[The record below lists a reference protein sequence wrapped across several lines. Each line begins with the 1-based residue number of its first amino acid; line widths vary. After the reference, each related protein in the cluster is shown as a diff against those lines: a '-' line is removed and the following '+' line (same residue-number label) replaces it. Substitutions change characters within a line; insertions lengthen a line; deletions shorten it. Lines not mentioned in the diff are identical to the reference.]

1 MQQQRTGKADM
12 GQEIEYHDAM
22 IKMLEMIWGEGFMA
36 PGGTGNVDR
45 IVAGQNLQGKRV
57 LDIGCGLGG
66 PDHYL
71 AEQYGAHTTGIDLE
85 PQLIEIAKAATEA
98 KGLQSQCE
106 FMLVEPGPLP
116 FPGGFFDLVI
126 SSGAFTQVEG
136 KPELFAECYRVLK
149 PDGIVSCYEWTRPAG
164 PISDDMKYFFEME
177 GLTYALE
184 TPETYQKL
192 FRSTGFGSVSVT
204 DGSDWYRRRAREEYE
219 LIKGDM
225 YTQLVQAI
233 GTKDTDHF
241 VKDWHSMVVVCDK
254 GELTQTYIR
263 ATRPQS

>member
-1 MQQQRTGKADM
+1 MHQQRAGTPDM

-45 IVAGQNLQGKRV
+45 IVAGLDLQGKRV

-71 AEQYGAHTTGIDLE
+71 AENYGAQTTGIDLE
-85 PQLIEIAKAATEA
+85 PQLIKIAHATTKA

-106 FMLVEPGPLP
+106 FILVKPGPLP
-116 FPGGFFDLVI
+116 FADGSFDLVI
-126 SSGAFTQVEG
+126 SSGAFTQVPH
-136 KPELFAECYRVLK
+136 KSELFAECFRVLG
-149 PDGIVSCYEWTRPAG
+149 PAGIVSCYEWTRPEG
-164 PISDDMKYFFEME
+164 PVSEDMKYFFKME

-184 TPETYQKL
+184 TPETYQEL
-192 FRSTGFGSVSVT
+192 FGSAGFGDVSVA
-204 DGSDWYRRRAREEYE
+204 DGSDWYRRRSREEYE

-225 YTQLVQAI
+225 YERLLKAI
-233 GTKDTDHF
+233 GKKDAEHF
-241 VKDWHSMVVVCDK
+241 VKDWLAMVVVCEK
-254 GELTQTYIR
+254 GELTQTYCR
-263 ATRPQS
+263 AHKP